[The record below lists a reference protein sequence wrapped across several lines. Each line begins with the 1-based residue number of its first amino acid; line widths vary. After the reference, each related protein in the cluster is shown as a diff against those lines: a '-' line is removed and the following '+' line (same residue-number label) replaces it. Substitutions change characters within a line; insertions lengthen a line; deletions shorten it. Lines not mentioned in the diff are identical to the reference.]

1 MILRMKLLERKLL
14 SLLIMAI
21 GAISASAEIVWLE
34 KSYDFGL
41 MKEADGPKSGSVRFV
56 NSGPEPIAVVG
67 ARPSC
72 GCTSVDFSDE
82 PVAPGDTAVISFTYD
97 PYGRPGKFDK
107 SIRVYIGENDSY
119 KIGIVGNVL
128 GTPESLNQMY
138 PHEAGPLRLSD
149 IRINAGEMT
158 TGTSRNFFIRAY
170 NQTLDSVAP
179 AWKVDNPALVVNCS
193 EPKIG
198 PGDIAVFA
206 LFFNASDVNEMG
218 DISIPFTIWSDSS
231 DKATAQEVEFVAKVT
246 PDFSKWT
253 PEQVDNGP
261 RCYLLPA
268 KLDVGILTGDGSKA
282 ISFLVENQGK
292 GKMNLFRIT
301 PKSDAVSVKRK
312 PTQIKPSKAE
322 EVKLT
327 LLLERI
333 PEGPFNIPVEVIT
346 DDPLHPVSTLSIVG
360 IKE

>member
-1 MILRMKLLERKLL
+1 MILPMNLFDRKLFAFI
-14 SLLIMAI
+14 LITA
-21 GAISASAEIVWLE
+21 GAVSASADIVWLE
-34 KSYDFGL
+34 KTYDFGL

-56 NSGPEPIAVVG
+56 NPGPDPVAVAG

-82 PVAPGDTAVISFTYD
+82 PVAPGDTATISFTYD

-119 KIGIVGNVL
+119 KIGIIGNVL
-128 GTPESLNQMY
+128 GTPESLTQMY
-138 PHEAGPLRLSD
+138 PYEVGPLRLSD
-149 IRINAGEMT
+149 LRINAGEMT
-158 TGTSRNFFIRAY
+158 SGNSRNFFIRAY
-170 NQTLDSVAP
+170 NQTLDSITP
-179 AWKVDNPALVVNCS
+179 EWKVENPALVVNCS

-206 LFFNASDVNEMG
+206 LFFNSGEVSEMG
-218 DISIPFTIWSDSS
+218 DLSIPFTIYPDRN
-231 DKATAQEVEFVAKVT
+231 DKSTAQEVEFVAKVT

-261 RCYLLPA
+261 RCYLLPN

-282 ISFLVENQGK
+282 ISFLIENQGK
-292 GKMNLFRIT
+292 GKMNLFRIAT
-301 PKSDAVSVKRK
+301 KSEAVSLKRK

-322 EVKLT
+322 EVKLS
-327 LLLERI
+327 LLVKKL

-346 DDPLHPVSTLSIVG
+346 DDPLHPVSILSIVG